1 MIAVRFPPK
10 SLHRVTISE
19 MLGKQVF
26 GGSSGQPQLSLKVYY
41 SCSSSGTDNNTI
53 IIHHHT
59 SQEYEEECSKLEGIL
74 STMEQNIKKLLA
86 DFDTKKKVY
95 IMYIH
100 CSLKAQ
106 LFADNICTHY
116 YTKVF

>member
-1 MIAVRFPPK
+1 
-10 SLHRVTISE
+10 
-19 MLGKQVF
+19 
-26 GGSSGQPQLSLKVYY
+26 
-41 SCSSSGTDNNTI
+41 
-53 IIHHHT
+53 
-59 SQEYEEECSKLEGIL
+59 
-74 STMEQNIKKLLA
+74 MEQNIKKLLA